1 MAFVQGGTYGLVAD
15 PDSRL
20 RGIAALYL
28 EPLWVFH
35 REGTAV
41 RSLSDL
47 AGRRI
52 SVGLPASGTEAVATM
67 LLREHGIDPA
77 RPTIVRLANPAAEEQ
92 LEQGSL
98 NAAFFVTSYRDSLV
112 TDLLAR
118 PDIRLLSF
126 QRETA
131 YTRKFPALTPVR
143 VPEGLLDL
151 RRNLPAADTTLL
163 APAALLACRADL
175 HPRVVEQILKI
186 AQSVHSS
193 GSLIDPPLRFPS
205 REGVDLPLHEAA
217 EIYLTQGE
225 SFLSRTLPYPLLRW
239 TPILRVLLVSLIL
252 WIPAARFLPEVLGWR
267 ATAAS
272 AASMAPSA
280 TPSGASRPR
289 TTRRSCERDSPSSTG
304 SRSRP
309 GRSVT
314 RFRRDGSTTS
324 TTGVS
329 TSRSFARTR
338 RRGSPRWRARR
349 PNARCDSQEPNGC
362 SARARPA
369 LSTVSALTDR
379 RRKESS
385 MTDEG
390 RRLEEARQRQTP
402 WKKWGPYLTER
413 QWGTVRE
420 DYSEGGN
427 AWDSSRV
434 ARAARVPCTAA
445 RRSSSPIRTGVTR
458 SSSTSTSRRQRGGI
472 GRQPSDGLDRP
483 RGSTDSAVRLPG
495 CGHVPRGYGSR
506 GPRLPRGWMSD
517 SGPVASE
524 RDSVALRGGA
534 GSDQL

>member
-1 MAFVQGGTYGLVAD
+1 MQSSGSLDNLQRLLRGEVDVAFVQGGTYALVTD

-175 HPRVVEQILKI
+175 HPRVVEQLLKI

-267 ATAAS
+267 VN
-272 AASMAPSA
+272 
-280 TPSGASRPR
+280 R
-289 TTRRSCERDSPSSTG
+289 
-304 SRSRP
+304 
-309 GRSVT
+309 
-314 RFRRDGSTTS
+314 RFRRLYG
-324 TTGVS
+324 
-329 TSRSFARTR
+329 
-338 RRGSPRWRARR
+338 
-349 PNARCDSQEPNGC
+349 
-362 SARARPA
+362 A
-369 LSTVSALTDR
+369 LRHA
-379 RRKESS
+379 E
-385 MTDEG
+385 
-390 RRLEEARQRQTP
+390 RRLEAAHDAKELRARLAELDRLSLEARPLCNKVPARRQHDVYN
-402 WKKWGPYLTER
+402 WR
-413 QWGTVRE
+413 VHVAFVR
-420 DYSEGGN
+420 SH
-427 AWDSSRV
+427 A
-434 ARAARVPCTAA
+434 AARLAA
-445 RRSSSPIRTGVTR
+445 LEGT
-458 SSSTSTSRRQRGGI
+458 
-472 GRQPSDGLDRP
+472 
-483 RGSTDSAVRLPG
+483 
-495 CGHVPRGYGSR
+495 
-506 GPRLPRGWMSD
+506 
-517 SGPVASE
+517 ASE
-524 RDSVALRGGA
+524 RTM
-534 GSDQL
+534 